1 MEKDKVFTTTFKKFP
16 QPKDYSHKEKAWI
29 IATLLWRVDT
39 KQKLEEI
46 EKQLNEILDS
56 ELMKQA
62 ERFMG
67 KQVRYRWEGQLS
79 VVKELLESL
88 K

>member
-1 MEKDKVFTTTFKKFP
+1 MTFKKFP

-39 KQKLEEI
+39 KQKLQKLFDTIPLDYQKIKDGYWEFYV
-46 EKQLNEILDS
+46 LGTRNEWINWIS
-56 ELMKQA
+56 KFE
-62 ERFMG
+62 
-67 KQVRYRWEGQLS
+67 
-79 VVKELLESL
+79 ELLEAL